1 MTRIRPLPILLG
13 AVSGAVLGASLMV
26 LLQQFAVLALSRSVL
41 LTAVVAGVVV
51 GVLLPVAAGLIAG
64 RGARSHAVPP
74 IAAST

>member
-13 AVSGAVLGASLMV
+13 AVSGLVLGASLVV

-41 LTAVVAGVVV
+41 VTAMVAGTVV
-51 GVLLPVAAGLIAG
+51 GVLLPLVAGLIAG

-74 IAAST
+74 VAAGT